1 MEELEQKKLDAYEAK
16 KSLEK
21 SRREAKKVA
30 HQKVVSRSVAKT
42 FNQGLKFNTL
52 VLLKD
57 IGYFSDPFKEEV
69 LDAQVLPWL
78 FEQTEKFV
86 NEGAAFNSYPNTIVA
101 SHIEDKSAHHVK
113 KVEEHRKL
121 LADRRQAAEDAAAQ
135 KKAEKLARREERE
148 RLRKEAERKELENKI
163 EKAFIEPHQSVTEV
177 AAVNIIEIDGWNHSQ
192 KQHIVTA
199 IGGFFGQLITILN
212 TVAHYYPQLDRSVKS
227 GKSGRSKPPASR
239 GETDA
244 DKESKAASQAAADD
258 VLSEK
263 EIPRN
268 ILNASVVQN
277 FIYTYINEKLKGEE
291 PTLDLF
297 VDGRFEKFL
306 NDLPQPLQLNEIRS
320 LKDDKTT

>member
-1 MEELEQKKLDAYEAK
+1 MYEIGCQTEYKIERPMTPHKMPRIQGVSKKTLIEDNELFIYEDEVEPILSVLCGKTLELARMEVLQEEEIAEMQRQQTNYKNIRTEENNEIRRMEELEQKKLDAYEAK

-30 HQKVVSRSVAKT
+30 HQKGVSRSVAKQ
-42 FNQGLKFNTL
+42 FNSGLKFNTL

-101 SHIEDKSAHHVK
+101 SHIEDKAAHHVK

-135 KKAEKLARREERE
+135 KLADKLARRAERE

-163 EKAFIEPHQSVTEV
+163 EKAFIEPHSSVTEV
-177 AAVNIIEIDGWNHSQ
+177 AATNIIEIDGWNH
-192 KQHIVTA
+192 T
-199 IGGFFGQLITILN
+199 
-212 TVAHYYPQLDRSVKS
+212 
-227 GKSGRSKPPASR
+227 
-239 GETDA
+239 
-244 DKESKAASQAAADD
+244 
-258 VLSEK
+258 
-263 EIPRN
+263 
-268 ILNASVVQN
+268 
-277 FIYTYINEKLKGEE
+277 
-291 PTLDLF
+291 
-297 VDGRFEKFL
+297 
-306 NDLPQPLQLNEIRS
+306 
-320 LKDDKTT
+320 